1 MNNNSYNTNLDIDTN
16 LQNILKGR
24 FIFIDLI
31 KIISIF
37 IIFVTHYLMD
47 IGIIN
52 HMFSVDR
59 LYSFI
64 DRPNIHLGMLSC
76 SMFIICS
83 GFGLSAFAEK
93 KYNSEIKKENLCKF
107 YTSRLIR
114 VLIPFYVTYFIYYI
128 LRIINQKNI
137 FIFGGV
143 PKWRIIFTILGI
155 DEYIS
160 ANGIRTFTLGIGEWY
175 LGCLI
180 LCYLFFPLIYNLT
193 KKMPKATLTL
203 MTIYFVLT
211 PFFINN
217 FVIVPHMNFLTQ
229 IYNFYL
235 GILLYTSGIFKKEN
249 KQLFL
254 ISIIFVV
261 FIYAYPIKLEVYYIF
276 ICTLFSL
283 AVFII
288 FSYIDKFL
296 SNGRSFVSFIKVFNK
311 YSYEFFLCHHFVIY
325 QVDYLLRYGII
336 SKSLFIIL
344 FFVDLALT
352 IVFAFSVN
360 VLSNKLVLNRIK
372 K

>member
-1 MNNNSYNTNLDIDTN
+1 MNSNGRKTNVLH
-16 LQNILKGR
+16 GR
-24 FIFIDLI
+24 YIFIDLI
-31 KIISIF
+31 KVISIF

-47 IGIIN
+47 IGLIN
-52 HMFSVDR
+52 HMFNVDYI
-59 LYSFI
+59 YSFI

-83 GFGLSAFAEK
+83 GFGLSVYAGK
-93 KYNSEIKKENLCKF
+93 KFNGSIKKENLPDF

-128 LRIINQKNI
+128 IRVINQKSM

-155 DEYIS
+155 DEYVS

-180 LCYLFFPLIYNLT
+180 LCYLAFPFVYNLS
-193 KKMPKATLTL
+193 KKLPKITFCF
-203 MTIYFVLT
+203 MTIYFALT
-211 PFFINN
+211 PLFINN

-235 GILLYTSGIFKKEN
+235 GILLYTSGIFKKDN
-249 KQLFL
+249 KLAFL
-254 ISIIFVV
+254 LSLTYIL
-261 FIYAYPIKLEVYYIF
+261 FIYVYPTKLNIYYIF
-276 ICTLFSL
+276 LCTLFSL
-283 AVFII
+283 SVFIV
-288 FSYIDKFL
+288 F
-296 SNGRSFVSFIKVFNK
+296 SFVDRYLHEGCCFTSFIKVFNK

-325 QVDYLLRYGII
+325 QVDFLLRYRMIYN
-336 SKSLFIIL
+336 KMFIAL
-344 FFVDLALT
+344 FFIDLVLT
-352 IVFAFSVN
+352 MIFAFSVN
-360 VLSNKLVLNRIK
+360 IISNKLFFNKIK